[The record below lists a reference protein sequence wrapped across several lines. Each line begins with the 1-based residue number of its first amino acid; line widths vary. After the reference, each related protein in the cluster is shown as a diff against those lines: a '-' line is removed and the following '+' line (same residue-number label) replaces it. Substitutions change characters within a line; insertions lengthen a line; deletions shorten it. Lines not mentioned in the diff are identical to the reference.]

1 MNELDNA
8 ASGINLAWDKIAH
21 WGDATYALLPNLM
34 AGFIILILFGILALA
49 VKKLLS
55 SYFIRK
61 GRIDLGHL
69 LSSIV
74 FWTMVIFGAL
84 IALTIIM
91 PSLKPV
97 DLISGLGLGSL
108 AIGFAFKDILQNWLS
123 GLLILL
129 RMPFRRGDQIR
140 IGQSEGTVKSIE
152 PRATILQTYDGRNI
166 VVPNTDVYTNHV
178 VVHTYNDIRRVE
190 MDITV
195 GYDYETSYIINIIQ
209 NALRP
214 ITEILDTP
222 PPQVLCWEL
231 GATSLGMKVRWWIE
245 SSRADE
251 VVSRARAVQAIKEAF
266 EVNDIDPT
274 DPDMIYYKE
283 QEAGKPQAAK
293 SSVDIQSAPPPQ
305 VIEMDRDDPESE
317 DVKMDSRNKTLL
329 PDS

>member
-1 MNELDNA
+1 MDELDNA
-8 ASGINLAWDKIAH
+8 ATGINLAWRKIAD
-21 WGDATYALLPNLM
+21 WADATYALIPNLM
-34 AGFIILILFGILALA
+34 AGFIILILFGLIAFG
-49 VKKLLS
+49 VKKILS
-55 SYFIRK
+55 SYFRRK

-69 LSSIV
+69 LSSII
-74 FWTMVIFGAL
+74 FWSMIVFGAL
-84 IALTIIM
+84 IALTIIV

-140 IGQSEGTVKSIE
+140 IGDSEGTVKSIE

-166 VVPNTDVYTNHV
+166 VVPNTDVYTSHV
-178 VVHTYNDIRRVE
+178 VVHTYNDVRRVE

-195 GYDYETSYIINIIQ
+195 GYDYDTQYIIDIIQ
-209 NALRP
+209 NALKP
-214 ITEILDTP
+214 IEEILDAPT
-222 PPQVLCWEL
+222 PQVLCWEL
-231 GATSLGMKVRWWIE
+231 GSTSLGMKVRWWIE

-251 VVSRARAVQAIKEAF
+251 VISRARAVQAIKEAF
-266 EVNDIDPT
+266 EINDIDPT

-283 QEAGKPQAAK
+283 QGSNKPQAAK
-293 SSVDIQSAPPPQ
+293 SSMNIQSAPPPQ
-305 VIEMDRDDPESE
+305 LIKMGEDDPETDDE
-317 DVKMDSRNKTLL
+317 KIDSRNKTIL